1 MKIIEYSDQ
10 GVAYPDHRAE
20 EIAKEFLLSD
30 DDYICVSTENIIT
43 ATRALVK
50 EKLIPY
56 DQVRFLFREEPL
68 AMDRGAGLYHWPR
81 GFCDA
86 TEGWLMRLLAKD

>member
-1 MKIIEYSDQ
+1 MKIIEYSEQ
-10 GVAYPDHRAE
+10 GVAYSDHRAE
-20 EIAKEFLLSD
+20 DIAREFLRGD

-50 EKLIPY
+50 EKYILH
-56 DQVRFLFREEPL
+56 DQVQFLFREEPL
-68 AMDRGAGLYHWPR
+68 AMDRGGGLYHWPR
-81 GFCDA
+81 GFCDS